1 MGRPWSLLIHPY
13 SITLTFDKQVKMQN
27 EIEMDK
33 KHETEHD
40 DLERAPTGK
49 GEMEEE
55 RIELSE
61 EDVSLISG
69 DINKAALII

>member
-1 MGRPWSLLIHPY
+1 MGRPWSLLIHPLFHY
-13 SITLTFDKQVKMQN
+13 FDNQVKMQT

-69 DINKAALII
+69 NTIKAALMI

>member
-1 MGRPWSLLIHPY
+1 MESSHPPLFHY
-13 SITLTFDKQVKMQN
+13 FDNQIKMQT

-61 EDVSLISG
+61 EDVSLMRG
-69 DINKAALII
+69 NINKAKLMI

>member
-1 MGRPWSLLIHPY
+1 
-13 SITLTFDKQVKMQN
+13 MQT
-27 EIEMDK
+27 EIEADK

-61 EDVSLISG
+61 EDVSLTSRN
-69 DINKAALII
+69 DDERRQR

>member
-1 MGRPWSLLIHPY
+1 
-13 SITLTFDKQVKMQN
+13 MQT

-69 DINKAALII
+69 EDKQGCADDIG

>member
-1 MGRPWSLLIHPY
+1 MESIHSPLVFHT
-13 SITLTFDKQVKMQN
+13 SSQVKMQT
-27 EIEMDK
+27 EIEADK

-61 EDVSLISG
+61 EDVSLTSRN
-69 DINKAALII
+69 DDERWQR

>member
-1 MGRPWSLLIHPY
+1 
-13 SITLTFDKQVKMQN
+13 MQT
-27 EIEMDK
+27 EIEIDK

-61 EDVSLISG
+61 EDVSLMRG
-69 DINKAALII
+69 KINKAKLTI

>member
-1 MGRPWSLLIHPY
+1 
-13 SITLTFDKQVKMQN
+13 MQN

-61 EDVSLISG
+61 EDVCHH
-69 DINKAALII
+69 

>member
-1 MGRPWSLLIHPY
+1 
-13 SITLTFDKQVKMQN
+13 MQN

-61 EDVSLISG
+61 EDVRTHLFVSITMG
-69 DINKAALII
+69 

>member
-1 MGRPWSLLIHPY
+1 
-13 SITLTFDKQVKMQN
+13 MQS
-27 EIEMDK
+27 EIDK

-49 GEMEEE
+49 GEMVEE

-61 EDVSLISG
+61 EDVSHFQVYYEE
-69 DINKAALII
+69 DKADDVG

>member
-1 MGRPWSLLIHPY
+1 
-13 SITLTFDKQVKMQN
+13 MQTG
-27 EIEMDK
+27 IEVDK

-61 EDVSLISG
+61 EDVSLTSRN
-69 DINKAALII
+69 DDERRQR

>member
-1 MGRPWSLLIHPY
+1 
-13 SITLTFDKQVKMQN
+13 MQS
-27 EIEMDK
+27 EIINSEIDK

-61 EDVSLISG
+61 EDVSL
-69 DINKAALII
+69 KW